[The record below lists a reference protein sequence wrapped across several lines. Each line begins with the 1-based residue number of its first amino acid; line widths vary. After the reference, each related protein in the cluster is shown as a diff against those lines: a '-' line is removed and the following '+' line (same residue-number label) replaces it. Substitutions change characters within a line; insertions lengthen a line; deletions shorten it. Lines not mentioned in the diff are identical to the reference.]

1 VHFPTDLNLLWDA
14 SRKCLDTIK
23 KLKEEGLISGWRK
36 LNFIRQNLKSIFRA
50 TSQQVFRGKTE
61 EQKKQ
66 RVKEYLKVATDL
78 HERFLAVS
86 VTLKNGCSLETLTL
100 SLELEHYN
108 SYVNKMI
115 DLIHRRL
122 IKGEVIAACEKIYS
136 IFEPHTEWISK
147 GKLNRSV
154 ELGHLLLITTDQNH
168 FIVDYKVMEHE
179 KDASQVKSLMVRIK
193 GVYSDQKIH
202 SHSFDKGFY
211 SKDNLE
217 LLHQSGIENVILPKK
232 GKLNQAE
239 KEREGSAEFR
249 KLRRAHSAVESN
261 INMLEHHGLNRCP
274 DKGLRGYKKYV
285 GLSVLAYNLHILGN
299 YLNAEKIKKEE
310 KLSKQRI
317 RYRLAA

>member
-1 VHFPTDLNLLWDA
+1 MLWDA

-202 SHSFDKGFY
+202 SHSFDKGF
-211 SKDNLE
+211 
-217 LLHQSGIENVILPKK
+217 
-232 GKLNQAE
+232 
-239 KEREGSAEFR
+239 
-249 KLRRAHSAVESN
+249 
-261 INMLEHHGLNRCP
+261 
-274 DKGLRGYKKYV
+274 
-285 GLSVLAYNLHILGN
+285 
-299 YLNAEKIKKEE
+299 
-310 KLSKQRI
+310 
-317 RYRLAA
+317 

>member
-1 VHFPTDLNLLWDA
+1 MLWDA

-147 GKLNRSV
+147 GKLNRLV

-179 KDASQVKSLMVRIK
+179 KDASQVKPLMVRIK
-193 GVYSDQKIH
+193 RVYSDQKIH
-202 SHSFDKGFY
+202 SHSFDKGF
-211 SKDNLE
+211 
-217 LLHQSGIENVILPKK
+217 
-232 GKLNQAE
+232 
-239 KEREGSAEFR
+239 
-249 KLRRAHSAVESN
+249 
-261 INMLEHHGLNRCP
+261 
-274 DKGLRGYKKYV
+274 
-285 GLSVLAYNLHILGN
+285 
-299 YLNAEKIKKEE
+299 
-310 KLSKQRI
+310 
-317 RYRLAA
+317 